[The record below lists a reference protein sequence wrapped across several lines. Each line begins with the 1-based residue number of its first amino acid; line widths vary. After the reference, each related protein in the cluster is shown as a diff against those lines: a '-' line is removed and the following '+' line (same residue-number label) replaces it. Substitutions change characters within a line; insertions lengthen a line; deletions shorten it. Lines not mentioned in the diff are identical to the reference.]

1 MEIRRRINAWIL
13 LGLFIPLMMTASL
26 HRHEVVGEQEE
37 LCESC
42 VHHQAHSGHLAS
54 GVSCIVEC
62 VFCQFLTYHFLKAAV
77 CSVVAFIALDRTIF
91 MQQNRRRQPHLVT
104 RCSTSRSGA
113 TSSYGD
119 ERLPVCLWKW
129 TTWPTRRTKII
140 SVDWNIRTSTLWRDV
155 RECSI
160 WEETWL

>member
-42 VHHQAHSGHLAS
+42 IHHQAHSGHLAS

-62 VFCQFLTYHFLKAAV
+62 VFCQFLTYHFLKASV
-77 CSVVAFIALDRTIF
+77 CSVVAFIALVF
-91 MQQNRRRQPHLVT
+91 MVRPMAKCLYAFSPIQYH
-104 RCSTSRSGA
+104 SSRA
-113 TSSYGD
+113 PPYI
-119 ERLPVCLWKW
+119 L
-129 TTWPTRRTKII
+129 
-140 SVDWNIRTSTLWRDV
+140 
-155 RECSI
+155 
-160 WEETWL
+160 